1 MKASFSVGLNFK
13 HQHLFFLL
21 CSSGKEEII
30 ISNGLDIALDAWGT
44 KVKTHTVPTFS
55 NSLVKQ

>member
-1 MKASFSVGLNFK
+1 MKASFSVGLNI
-13 HQHLFFLL
+13 QASASFFLL

-30 ISNGLDIALDAWGT
+30 MSNGLDIVLDAWGT
-44 KVKTHTVPTFS
+44 KVKTHTVSTFS